1 MKKNRETSNAK
12 IPSLSKKD
20 KNGEEESMPNR
31 KYNIRWLFVITVNVS
46 GNFILKKKQLLAL
59 MKTLKTG
66 MYAIYE
72 KHSKILRLKIK
83 DRKKIKSHKYCSPTK
98 KKLA

>member
-1 MKKNRETSNAK
+1 M
-12 IPSLSKKD
+12 
-20 KNGEEESMPNR
+20 
-31 KYNIRWLFVITVNVS
+31 ITVNIS
-46 GNFILKKKQLLAL
+46 GNFILKKTQLLAL

-83 DRKKIKSHKYCSPTK
+83 DRKKTNSHKYPRKEKVGITILIFDK
-98 KKLA
+98 VNL